1 MLTVFIPTCACS
13 VNRETAP
20 DATVCYADS
29 LHYSLRLLSP
39 PGPYGRL
46 SGLISLSNLLLCLE
60 GRAEKEEKEEE
71 KRARKTE
78 EKCQKTKRLIKYDP
92 RIETWTARPAV
103 GVVVVVVVFGVGV
116 GRDEG
121 DGGRGVEG
129 WAGGGGGY
137 EGSNRDDKGHL
148 ILEEFASGST
158 RFKLQLALA
167 RTAADET

>member
-1 MLTVFIPTCACS
+1 MPTVFITTCACS

-20 DATVCYADS
+20 DATVCYTDS

-60 GRAEKEEKEEE
+60 RRAEKEEKEEE

-103 GVVVVVVVFGVGV
+103 GVVVVVVVVVVFGVGV
-116 GRDEG
+116 GGDED
-121 DGGRGVEG
+121 DGGRRGGRV
-129 WAGGGGGY
+129 GGGV
-137 EGSNRDDKGHL
+137 
-148 ILEEFASGST
+148 
-158 RFKLQLALA
+158 
-167 RTAADET
+167 